1 MPGYV
6 QASEYPIL
14 TGGNRVE
21 TWYGAGALNPCPVI
35 FNPATGPAAGI
46 NTVFV
51 YARGFSNPPTG
62 ILPGGFQEPCSI
74 GVITQRVNFFDP
86 DPSAWNLRA
95 SENPVIE
102 NGGASPWDNSRFR
115 APNAIVLGGK
125 IVVYASAY
133 DNPNPSSRLF
143 RWESSDGFTFSSP
156 VELTFNGGYFG
167 RPCRGVFEANG
178 RVWMLIGDSTGS
190 GDIVSRTLRSSPDG
204 ISNWIT
210 HGDAIELGT
219 EAGAGDDYAMS
230 TGFVEV
236 DGDFAYCWVPACPTF
251 GDWPEVVMWH
261 RIPLSEL
268 GTTDRIWDRHPE
280 PQYVRGPNEGA
291 IWSFSPMTINGTRY
305 GFKEHAGMADWT
317 DVGST
322 EMNDARDDDYAGYGT
337 DIFSHISIAIDSDP
351 RSLAEAWAGDVL
363 PTGDVVLRNVESG
376 AYLTPADT
384 SSTSRVVTK
393 AEITEQAVWTMD
405 VIRGFRRLSVKAAG
419 AVGSQVLDLTGA
431 PDANRNIGTAALINP
446 DNGDEDK
453 AWYLPRV
460 GDQIAGRAPVVAII
474 SRESSLALQA
484 TGEGDDAQVKQ
495 YPYRGL
501 ASQMWEVVEVVP
513 AGETA
518 TIGTDDGVVTVPLP
532 AGDLVG
538 TTAVQT
544 LSNKTMHLAIQ
555 AGSRA
560 DLVAS
565 LPDFASMADGDC
577 VITTENLRFIKLDG
591 ATVIGDMPGFLPGGE
606 LTHFHFG
613 PVATDMGAAAIAAIT
628 YAATLSTMVAS
639 ETLAS
644 GAVRLGPKSLIKVN
658 LMGAVL
664 GTSVPIWP
672 VDVDGVELTN
682 GVVKSLAGTMTASDY
697 VIYPH
702 ASGSGLISTIALTD
716 LVIDCNDVSSGI
728 HLSRIEYAPSLD
740 TIKVAQIAAG
750 GKGIHTSVKV
760 GDLRMNNITVAE
772 HAWSDAAR
780 VDQVNRTAIG
790 IDIGTA
796 DCQLDNIK
804 LPYNMRGLVK
814 SATGPVQIGKIHFY
828 QGAITGTVDDASDI
842 IGMDIQYPSGV
853 NIADIYAGN
862 AAIHINCDELN
873 GATGNKAMSIGRVQF
888 FATGAGDS
896 DHLMRF
902 TTTVANN
909 DMAGLKMGI
918 VTGKDGGI
926 NAFRWAPTGAG
937 SFLPLNRLK
946 WTVPTLTDA
955 TGEPFQHTDDA
966 GVLLA
971 DASPILANAGW
982 MNLDQDNVLRFGGSQ
997 PGVVE
1002 WLNGVTLQVDA
1013 NNSGATGF
1021 TVLSDVNTLLVSN
1034 ETTPLGVN
1042 EIYIGLGLA
1051 SGGSHIARIGYSGD
1065 ALVITPTN
1073 ATGDAEDN
1081 AKQLRFDTT
1090 ARVWHVEGGFMITG
1104 TSAPASASATG
1115 TLGEIRMDASYIY
1128 ICTATNTWKRVA
1140 IATW

>member
-14 TGGNRVE
+14 IGGNRVE
-21 TWYGAGALNPCPVI
+21 TWYGDGALNPCPVI

-46 NTVFV
+46 NTLFV
-51 YARGFSNPPTG
+51 YARGFPNPPSVT
-62 ILPGGFQEPCSI
+62 LPGGFQNPCSI

-86 DPSAWNLRA
+86 NPSAWNLRA

-115 APNAIVLGGK
+115 SPNAIVLDGK

-143 RWESSDGFTFSSP
+143 RWESADGFTFSSP
-156 VELTFNGGYFG
+156 VEMTYNGGYFG

-178 RVWMLIGDSTGS
+178 RIWMLVGDSTGS
-190 GDIVSRTLRSSPDG
+190 GDIVARTLRSSPDG
-204 ISNWIT
+204 ISDWIT

-219 EAGAGDDYAMS
+219 EAGAGDDFAMV

-236 DGDFAYCWVPACPTF
+236 EGDYAYCWVPACPTF

-261 RIPLSEL
+261 RIPLNEL
-268 GTTDRIWDRHPE
+268 GITDRIWDRYPE
-280 PQYVRGPNEGA
+280 PVYVRGPNEAA
-291 IWSFSPMTINGTRY
+291 IWSFSPMLLNGARY
-305 GFKEHAGMADWT
+305 AFKEHAGMPDWT
-317 DVGST
+317 DVGSA
-322 EMNDARDDDYAGYGT
+322 EMNLARDDDYAGYGT
-337 DIFSHISIAIDSDP
+337 DIFSHISIAVDSDP
-351 RSLAEAWAGDVL
+351 RSLADAWAGDLL
-363 PTGDVVLRNVESG
+363 PTGDVVLRNVENG
-376 AYLTPADT
+376 AYLTPVDI
-384 SSTSRVVTK
+384 SSTSRVVTRP
-393 AEITEQAVWTMD
+393 EITEQAVWTMD
-405 VIRGFRRLSVKAAG
+405 VLRGFRRLSVKAAG

-431 PDANRNIGTAALINP
+431 PDANRNIGTATLINP
-446 DNGDEDK
+446 DDGDEDK
-453 AWYLPRV
+453 TWYLPRV
-460 GDQIAGRAPVVAII
+460 GDQIESRAPVVAII

-484 TGEGDDAQVKQ
+484 TGEGDDARVKQ

-501 ASQMWEVVEVVP
+501 ASQMWEVVSVVP
-513 AGETA
+513 AGISTTYIPEAAA
-518 TIGTDDGVVTVPLP
+518 TPL
-532 AGDLVG
+532 AWVG
-538 TTAVQT
+538 TRAELVTAI
-544 LSNKTMHLAIQ
+544 A
-555 AGSRA
+555 AGRFSA
-560 DLVAS
+560 
-565 LPDFASMADGDC
+565 MANGWR
-577 VITTENLRFIKLDG
+577 VTTTEGLRFKKTTG
-591 ATVIGDMPGFLPGGE
+591 ATAISDMPGFLPEGE

-702 ASGSGLISTIALTD
+702 ASGSGLISTVALTD

-966 GVLLA
+966 GTLLA
-971 DASPILANAGW
+971 DDSPIFALAGW
-982 MNLDQDNVLRFGGSQ
+982 MNLDQSNTLRFGGSQ
-997 PGVVE
+997 MLTIE
-1002 WLNGVTLQVDA
+1002 ALNGITLQTDA
-1013 NNSGATGF
+1013 NNSGVNGL
-1021 TVLSDVNTLLVSN
+1021 TVKSDTNTLLVSN

-1104 TSAPASASATG
+1104 TSAPANASATG
-1115 TLGEIRMDASYIY
+1115 TLGEIRMDSSYIY

-1140 IATW
+1140 ITSW